1 MRLPLLLSLDKFMS
15 LKSPTHLN
23 LEFFK
28 NPKQLIS
35 DESALLCHVEHDD
48 YGNKLRAIPLKVN
61 ANGHIILDLKNVVA
75 IDVD

>member
-1 MRLPLLLSLDKFMS
+1 MS
-15 LKSPTHLN
+15 LKLPTHLN

-48 YGNKLRAIPLKVN
+48 YGNRARAIPLKVN
-61 ANGHIILDLKNVVA
+61 ANGHINLDLKNVMT

>member
-48 YGNKLRAIPLKVN
+48 YGNKLRAIPLKFN
-61 ANGHIILDLKNVVA
+61 ANGHIILDFKNVVA

>member
-1 MRLPLLLSLDKFMS
+1 MS
-15 LKSPTHLN
+15 LKLPTHLN

-28 NPKQLIS
+28 NPKQLTS

-48 YGNKLRAIPLKVN
+48 YGNRTLAIPLKVN
-61 ANGHIILDLKNVVA
+61 ANGYINLDFKNVIA